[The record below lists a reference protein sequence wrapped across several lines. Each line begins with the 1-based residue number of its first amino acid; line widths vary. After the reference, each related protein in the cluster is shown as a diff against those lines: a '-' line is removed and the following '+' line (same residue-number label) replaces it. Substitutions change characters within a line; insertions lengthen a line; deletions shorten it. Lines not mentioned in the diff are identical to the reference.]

1 MVGLGTLATL
11 ASLALSAYGANESSK
26 QNQKNQNLLSG
37 RMKDLDSW
45 YNKEYNTPITETE
58 SGQAALSKLREQMK
72 TQIESNDQ
80 SAVRGGATAE
90 SKVATQSEMQ
100 KGYANAINNL
110 MGYETQ
116 RKDNVNKQYQSM
128 NNALLGTQ
136 MDLNTKQGESWSNF
150 GSNVAST
157 DWGALNNIKLGN
169 DNWKLSDA
177 LSSFFNKSSYAGTYD
192 VNNAIPKSTN
202 YKPRGN
208 F

>member
-1 MVGLGTLATL
+1 MLGTLATL
-11 ASLALSAYGANESSK
+11 ASLALSAYGASQSANQNE
-26 QNQKNQNLLSG
+26 KNQNLLNN
-37 RMKDLDSW
+37 RMRDLDAW

-58 SGQAALSKLREQMK
+58 SGQASLAKLREMMK
-72 TQIESNDQ
+72 KQIESNDQ

-90 SKVATQSEMQ
+90 SKVATQSKMQ
-100 KGYANAINNL
+100 EGYANAINNL

-136 MDLNTKQGESWSNF
+136 MDLNSKQGESWENF

-157 DWGALNNIKLGN
+157 DWGALDSI
-169 DNWKLSDA
+169 KLSD
-177 LSSFFNKSSYAGTYD
+177 LFNNTAKYTAGSGSGMYS
-192 VNNAIPKSTN
+192 N
-202 YKPRGN
+202 RG